1 MKRFGLSLLA
11 FAGMLL
17 GVATA
22 SAQHNHAKH
31 HGDEELCS
39 EATKAFAE
47 CARKGFQQPHNP
59 QFVFTT
65 PNNKFMLGVG
75 ATVTLRTS

>member
-31 HGDEELCS
+31 HGDEEHCS
-39 EATKAFAE
+39 ERSEVQKDIE
-47 CARKGFQQPHNP
+47 RKEIGFKI
-59 QFVFTT
+59 FTT
-65 PNNKFMLGVG
+65 E
-75 ATVTLRTS
+75 